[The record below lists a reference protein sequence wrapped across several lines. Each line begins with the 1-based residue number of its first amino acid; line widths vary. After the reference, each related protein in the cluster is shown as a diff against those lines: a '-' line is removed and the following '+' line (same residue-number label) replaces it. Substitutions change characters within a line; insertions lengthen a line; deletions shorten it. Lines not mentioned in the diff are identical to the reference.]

1 MIFTPVANLMHHLLF
16 TRSDIYSVKVDLNVI
31 IVKLNSLNRK
41 LLLKFDIVG
50 YARVIKTRDDLINYT
65 KDLTNLKNPKLMSY
79 V

>member
-1 MIFTPVANLMHHLLF
+1 MIFTPVANLMHQLLF

-50 YARVIKTRDDLINYT
+50 YARVIKTRDDF
-65 KDLTNLKNPKLMSY
+65 D
-79 V
+79 